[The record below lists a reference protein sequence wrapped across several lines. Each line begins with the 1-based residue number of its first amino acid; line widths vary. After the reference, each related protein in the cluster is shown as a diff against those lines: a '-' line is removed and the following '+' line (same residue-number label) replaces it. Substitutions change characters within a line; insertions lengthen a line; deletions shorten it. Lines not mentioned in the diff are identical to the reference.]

1 MATYIGSIVIPTV
14 NITDGYNMAL
24 YYGSN
29 YDAFTGPDFSAG
41 IGADVTVIETSIGGI
56 FTYTSTVVDTN
67 TVYTFTA
74 ESPTL
79 VPGVLVVENT
89 TNAYYYSTSFFLA
102 SEGVC
107 LGCGSVEWAECEEDY
122 TIDLGLTPST
132 SYNYTLTNGQTGIQY
147 LQNSTTNG
155 SGVTIWDT
163 YLLPE
168 LYVSGNVFVLTATNG
183 SEDVTFTYNGTEYSC
198 MQITIVKQTN
208 ITD

>member
-1 MATYIGSIVIPTV
+1 MATYRASIVIPTV
-14 NITDGYNMAL
+14 NITDAYNMAV

-29 YDAFTGPDFSAG
+29 YDAFNGADFSAG
-41 IGADVTVIETSIGGI
+41 IGADVIVTQTSIGGT
-56 FTYTSTVVDTN
+56 FTYSSTVVDTN
-67 TVYTFTA
+67 TVYTFTS

-79 VPGVLVVENT
+79 VPGVIVVENN
-89 TNAYYYSTSFFLA
+89 TNVYYYSSGFLLA

-132 SYNYTLTNGQTGIQY
+132 SYSYTLTNGQTGIQY

-155 SGVTIWDT
+155 SGVTTWDT